1 MTSEILHAKLKEN
14 FGFEK
19 FRPNQETIINTILS
33 GQDTLAI
40 MPTGGGKSIC
50 FQLPALVLPGI
61 TIVISPL
68 IALMKDQVDSLKTN
82 GINACYI
89 NSSQTSQEQQFYI
102 DNLKSNNFKLVYI
115 APESLSYLD
124 VVFNELTV
132 SLIAIDEAHCI
143 SSWGHD
149 FRPAYT
155 NLGYLKSR
163 FPSTPVLALT
173 ATADKATRTDITK
186 QLKLRNPKTFVA
198 SFDRKNLSLEVRPA
212 LDRVKQIIDFV
223 ENKPNESGI
232 IYCLSRK
239 TTEELAL
246 KLQKNGVK
254 AKAYHAGLENKLRAK
269 TQDEFINDDC
279 QVVCATIAFGMG
291 IDKSNVRWVIHYNL
305 PKNIEGYYQEIG
317 RAGRDGLPAE
327 TVLFESYADVIQLQ
341 KFASEG
347 LNSDVQLAKLER
359 MKQYADALSCRRKIL
374 LSYFGELVK
383 ENCGNCDIC
392 KNPPTFFDGTII
404 AQKAL
409 SAISRLQESEP
420 LAVIVDFLRG
430 SKNAYIYEKNY
441 QSLKTYGIGDDISW
455 YDWNQYLIQLINLG
469 YCEIAFH
476 QHNKIL
482 LTPFARKVLFEGE
495 KVKLNTVVKKV
506 IDKNEI
512 KETKTKAAKNSLFE
526 ILRKL
531 RYEISKDEEV
541 PAYVIFSDAA
551 LRQMET
557 LRPMSDEEFLAIDG
571 VGKAKLEKYGSEFID
586 AIVYYEKV
594 KKENAKSKPK
604 KEGNTYKTTLELFQS
619 GVSVEE
625 IAEKRNLGHTTIIS
639 HLAKLYVDGNDI
651 EISQFVGEKE
661 ISELQKAQ
669 IELEFPTALKPYYD
683 YFEEKMSY
691 DKIRFGLAF
700 LERHKNEDEK
710 LKIKA
715 YSLDEKRLENPEA
728 YKKWSSGEDS
738 DLVHNFYLG
747 KKVKEIALLLGRNE
761 GAINSR
767 LKKLELKK

>member
-1 MTSEILHAKLKEN
+1 MNSATLHAQLKEN

-19 FRPNQETIINTILS
+19 FRPNQETIINTVLS

-50 FQLPALVLPGI
+50 FQLPALILPGI

-82 GINACYI
+82 GISACYI
-89 NSSQTSQEQQFYI
+89 NSSQSSEEQQFYI
-102 DNLKSNNFKLVYI
+102 ENLKNNTFKLVYI

-124 VVFNELTV
+124 VVFNELIV

-163 FPSTPVLALT
+163 FPSTPILALT

-186 QLKLRNPKTFVA
+186 QLNLRNPKTFVA

-212 LDRVKQIIDFV
+212 LDRVKQIVDFIAK
-223 ENKPNESGI
+223 KPNESGI
-232 IYCLSRK
+232 VYCLSRK
-239 TTEELAL
+239 TTEELAGKL
-246 KLQKNGVK
+246 KKIGVN
-254 AKAYHAGLENKLRAK
+254 AKAYHAGLDNKIRSK

-341 KFASEG
+341 KFASDG
-347 LNSDVQLAKLER
+347 LNSEVQLAKLER

-392 KNPPTFFDGTII
+392 KNPPIFFDGTIL

-409 SAISRLQESEP
+409 SAISRLDQSEP
-420 LAVIVDFLRG
+420 LAVIIDFLRG
-430 SKNAYIYEKNY
+430 SKNAYIHEKNY
-441 QSLKTYGIGDDISW
+441 QSLKTYGIGADISW

-469 YCEIAFH
+469 YLEIAFH

-482 LTPFARKVLFEGE
+482 LTSFAQKVLFEGE
-495 KVKLNTVVKKV
+495 KVQLTAVVKKAV
-506 IDKNEI
+506 DKEEI
-512 KETKTKAAKNSLFE
+512 KELVVKSTKNSLFE

-531 RYEISKDEEV
+531 RYEIAQEEEV
-541 PAYVIFSDAA
+541 PAYVIFSDVA
-551 LRQMET
+551 LRQMES
-557 LRPMSDEEFLAIDG
+557 LRPMSDEELISIDG
-571 VGKAKLEKYGSEFID
+571 VGKAKLEKYGPEFIN
-586 AIVYYEKV
+586 AIIAFEKA
-594 KKENAKSKPK
+594 KKTKTKPK
-604 KEGNTYKTTLELFQS
+604 KESSTYRTTLDLFQTGLPLNEIAKRRKL
-619 GVSVEE
+619 GVS
-625 IAEKRNLGHTTIIS
+625 TITS

-651 EISQFVGEKE
+651 DLDQFVSKE
-661 ISELQKAQ
+661 EVIQLHKAQ
-669 IELEFPTALKPYYD
+669 IELDYPVALKPYYD
-683 YFEEKMSY
+683 HFKEKLSY
-691 DKIRFGLAF
+691 EKIRLGLAIV
-700 LERHKNEDEK
+700 ERNK
-710 LKIKA
+710 
-715 YSLDEKRLENPEA
+715 
-728 YKKWSSGEDS
+728 
-738 DLVHNFYLG
+738 
-747 KKVKEIALLLGRNE
+747 
-761 GAINSR
+761 
-767 LKKLELKK
+767 

>member
-1 MTSEILHAKLKEN
+1 MNSEILHAKLKEN

-89 NSSQTSQEQQFYI
+89 NSSQSSEEQQFYI
-102 DNLKSNNFKLVYI
+102 DNLKSNHFKLVYI

-124 VVFNELTV
+124 VAFNELTI

-155 NLGYLKSR
+155 NLGYLKNR

-186 QLKLRNPKTFVA
+186 QLNLRNPKTFVA

-223 ENKPNESGI
+223 EDRSNESGI

-269 TQDEFINDDC
+269 TQDDFINDDC

-392 KNPPTFFDGTII
+392 KNPPTFFDGTIL

-430 SKNAYIYEKNY
+430 SRNAYIYEKNY
-441 QSLKTYGIGDDISW
+441 QSLKTYGIGADISW

-495 KVKLNTVVKKV
+495 KVKLTTVVKKV

-531 RYEISKDEEV
+531 RYEIAQHEEV

-571 VGKAKLEKYGSEFID
+571 VGKAKLEKYGQEFID

-594 KKENAKSKPK
+594 KKENKKVK
-604 KEGNTYKTTLELFQS
+604 KESNTYKATLELFQN

-625 IAEKRNLGHTTIIS
+625 IAERRNLGLTTIIS
-639 HLAKLYVDGNDI
+639 HLAKLYIDGNDI
-651 EISQFVGEKE
+651 DLSQFV
-661 ISELQKAQ
+661 SEEEVMQLHKAQ
-669 IELEFPTALKPYYD
+669 VELEYPSALKPYYD
-683 YFEEKMSY
+683 HFEEKLSY
-691 DKIRFGLAF
+691 NKIRLGLAIV
-700 LERHKNEDEK
+700 EKNK
-710 LKIKA
+710 
-715 YSLDEKRLENPEA
+715 
-728 YKKWSSGEDS
+728 
-738 DLVHNFYLG
+738 
-747 KKVKEIALLLGRNE
+747 
-761 GAINSR
+761 
-767 LKKLELKK
+767 

>member
-1 MTSEILHAKLKEN
+1 MNSEILHAKLKEN

-19 FRPNQETIINTILS
+19 FRPNQENIINTILS

-50 FQLPALVLPGI
+50 FQLPALILPGI
-61 TIVISPL
+61 TVVISPL

-82 GINACYI
+82 GISACYI
-89 NSSQTSQEQQFYI
+89 NSSQSSDEQQFYI
-102 DNLKSNNFKLVYI
+102 ENLKSNNFKLVYI

-124 VVFNELTV
+124 IVFNDLTI

-155 NLGYLKSR
+155 NLGYLKNR
-163 FPSTPVLALT
+163 FPSTPILALT
-173 ATADKATRTDITK
+173 ATADKATRTDITQ
-186 QLKLRNPKTFVA
+186 QLNLKNSKTFIA
-198 SFDRKNLSLEVRPA
+198 SFDRINLSLEVRPA

-239 TTEELAL
+239 TTEELAQ
-246 KLQKNGVK
+246 KLQKSGIT
-254 AKAYHAGLENKLRAK
+254 AKAYHAGLDNTIRAK

-347 LNSDVQLAKLER
+347 LNSDVQLAKLDR

-374 LSYFGELVK
+374 LSYFGELVT

-392 KNPPTFFDGTII
+392 KNPPTFFDGTIL

-409 SAISRLQESEP
+409 SAITRLKESEP

-441 QSLKTYGIGDDISW
+441 QDLKTYGIGADISW

-482 LTPFARKVLFEGE
+482 LTPFAKKVLFEGE
-495 KVKLNTVVKKV
+495 KVKLTTVVKKV

-512 KETKTKAAKNSLFE
+512 KEAKTKPKPATNSLFE
-526 ILRKL
+526 TLRKL
-531 RYEISKDEEV
+531 RYEIAKQDEV

-571 VGKAKLEKYGSEFID
+571 VGKTKLEKYGSEFIN
-586 AIVYYEKV
+586 AIIEFQKSKV
-594 KKENAKSKPK
+594 SNTKIKKESA
-604 KEGNTYKTTLELFQS
+604 TYKTTLEMFEN
-619 GVSVEE
+619 GNSVEE
-625 IAEKRNLGHTTIIS
+625 IAKTRKLGLSTVIS
-639 HLAKLYVDGNDI
+639 HLAKLYLDGVDIDV
-651 EISQFVGEKE
+651 SQFISDEEVLQLEK
-661 ISELQKAQ
+661 ART
-669 IELEFPTALKPYYD
+669 ELENPNALKPYFD
-683 YFEEKMSY
+683 HFEEKMGY
-691 DKIRFGLAF
+691 DKIRFGLAV
-700 LERHKNEDEK
+700 LE
-710 LKIKA
+710 
-715 YSLDEKRLENPEA
+715 
-728 YKKWSSGEDS
+728 KK
-738 DLVHNFYLG
+738 
-747 KKVKEIALLLGRNE
+747 KQ
-761 GAINSR
+761 
-767 LKKLELKK
+767 

>member
-1 MTSEILHAKLKEN
+1 MKSEILHAKLKEN

-19 FRPNQETIINTILS
+19 FRPNQEKIIQAILS

-50 FQLPALVLPGI
+50 FQLPALLLPGI

-82 GINACYI
+82 GISACYI
-89 NSSQTSQEQQFYI
+89 NSSQSTEEQQYYI

-124 VVFNELTV
+124 TVFNELTISV
-132 SLIAIDEAHCI
+132 IAIDEAHCI

-163 FPSTPVLALT
+163 FPATPVLALT
-173 ATADKATRTDITK
+173 ATADKATRTDIIK
-186 QLKLRNPKTFVA
+186 QLNLKNPNTFLS
-198 SFDRKNLSLEVRPA
+198 SFDRANLSLEVRPA

-223 ENKPNESGI
+223 QHKPNESGI
-232 IYCLSRK
+232 IYGLSRK
-239 TTEELAL
+239 TTEELAE
-246 KLQKNGVK
+246 KLQKAGIK
-254 AKAYHAGLENKLRAK
+254 AKAYHAGLDNTVRAK
-269 TQDEFINDDC
+269 TQDEFINDDI

-291 IDKSNVRWVIHYNL
+291 IDKSDVRWVIHYNL

-327 TVLFESYADVIQLQ
+327 TILFESYADVIQLQ

-347 LNSDVQLAKLER
+347 LNADVQLAKLDR
-359 MKQYADALSCRRKIL
+359 MKQYADAVSCRRKIL
-374 LSYFGELVK
+374 LSYFGELIT
-383 ENCGNCDIC
+383 NDCGNCDIC

-409 SAISRLQESEP
+409 SAIARLKESEP
-420 LAVIVDFLRG
+420 LAVIIDFLRG

-441 QSLKTYGIGDDISW
+441 QHLKTYGIGTDISW

-476 QHNKIL
+476 LHNKIL
-482 LTPFARKVLFEGE
+482 LTPLARKVLFEGE

-512 KETKTKAAKNSLFE
+512 KETRTKTVKNSLFDT
-526 ILRKL
+526 LRRL
-531 RYEISKDEEV
+531 RYDIAQEEEV

-557 LRPMSDEEFLAIDG
+557 LRPMSDEELLAIDG
-571 VGKAKLEKYGSEFID
+571 VGKTKLEKYGSEFIN
-586 AIVYYEKV
+586 AIIEFQKSKKKNTKS
-594 KKENAKSKPK
+594 KKENS
-604 KEGNTYKTTLELFQS
+604 TYKVTLELFQK

-625 IAEKRNLGHTTIIS
+625 IAETRGLGISTIIS
-639 HLAKLYVDGNDI
+639 HLAKLYSDGIDI
-651 EISQFVGEKE
+651 DVSQFVSPEE
-661 ISELQKAQ
+661 VDLIQKAQ
-669 IELEFPTALKPYYD
+669 VELENPNALKPYFD
-683 YFEEKMSY
+683 HFEEKMGY
-691 DKIRFGLAF
+691 EKIRFGLAV
-700 LERHKNEDEK
+700 LEKNK
-710 LKIKA
+710 QNA
-715 YSLDEKRLENPEA
+715 
-728 YKKWSSGEDS
+728 
-738 DLVHNFYLG
+738 
-747 KKVKEIALLLGRNE
+747 
-761 GAINSR
+761 
-767 LKKLELKK
+767 

>member
-1 MTSEILHAKLKEN
+1 MNSEILHARLKEN

-19 FRPNQETIINTILS
+19 FRPNQENIINAILS

-50 FQLPALVLPGI
+50 FQLPALILPGI

-82 GINACYI
+82 GISACYI
-89 NSSQTSQEQQFYI
+89 NSSQSSEEQQFYI
-102 DNLKSNNFKLVYI
+102 DNLKSNTFKLVYI

-124 VVFNELTV
+124 VVFNELTI

-155 NLGYLKSR
+155 NLGYLKNR
-163 FPSTPVLALT
+163 FPSTPILALT

-186 QLKLRNPKTFVA
+186 QLNLKNSKTFIA

-239 TTEELAL
+239 TTEELAE
-246 KLQKNGVK
+246 KLQKNGIT
-254 AKAYHAGLENKLRAK
+254 AKAYHAGLDNIIRAK

-327 TVLFESYADVIQLQ
+327 TILFESYADVIQLQ

-347 LNSDVQLAKLER
+347 LNSDVQLAKLDR

-374 LSYFGELVK
+374 LSYFGELVT

-392 KNPPTFFDGTII
+392 KNPPTFFDGTIL

-409 SAISRLQESEP
+409 SAITRLQESEP

-441 QSLKTYGIGDDISW
+441 QELKTYGIGADISW

-476 QHNKIL
+476 QHNRIL

-495 KVKLNTVVKKV
+495 KVKLTTVVKKV
-506 IDKNEI
+506 IDKKEI
-512 KETKTKAAKNSLFE
+512 KEAKSKVKTAADSLFE
-526 ILRKL
+526 TLRKL
-531 RYEISKDEEV
+531 RYEIAQKDEV

-571 VGKAKLEKYGSEFID
+571 VGKAKLEKYGSEFIN
-586 AIVYYEKV
+586 AIIDFQKNKKTNTKS
-594 KKENAKSKPK
+594 KKESS
-604 KEGNTYKTTLELFQS
+604 TYKTTLELFQN
-619 GVSVEE
+619 GASVEE
-625 IAEKRNLGHTTIIS
+625 IAETRNLGISTIIS
-639 HLAKLYVDGNDI
+639 HLAKLYLDGIDI
-651 EISQFVGEKE
+651 DTSQF
-661 ISELQKAQ
+661 ISDNEVEQLQKAK
-669 IELEFPTALKPYYD
+669 IELENPNALKPYFEH
-683 YFEEKMSY
+683 FEEKMGY
-691 DKIRFGLAF
+691 EKIRFGLAI
-700 LERHKNEDEK
+700 LEKNK
-710 LKIKA
+710 Q
-715 YSLDEKRLENPEA
+715 
-728 YKKWSSGEDS
+728 
-738 DLVHNFYLG
+738 
-747 KKVKEIALLLGRNE
+747 
-761 GAINSR
+761 
-767 LKKLELKK
+767 